1 MSKIFL
7 KSEPSQEKF
16 FNIYQIGI
24 VKRKPYLINS
34 KSYIKSIYLPILS
47 INNIHCLYYILLFL
61 LYSDM
66 RVDHIAIAVN
76 DADRALENYKKILKI
91 DNIDVEEVPNEK
103 VKVVMLNLEDTRLEL
118 IEPLEDTS
126 PISKFLKERGEGIHH
141 IAITADEIEN
151 DVNQAKANGMR
162 FLGELRTGS
171 YGRKITFIHP
181 KSLNGVLVEFC
192 QAPPH

>member
-1 MSKIFL
+1 
-7 KSEPSQEKF
+7 
-16 FNIYQIGI
+16 
-24 VKRKPYLINS
+24 
-34 KSYIKSIYLPILS
+34 
-47 INNIHCLYYILLFL
+47 
-61 LYSDM
+61 M

-76 DADRALENYKKILKI
+76 DADTALENYKKILKI
-91 DNIDVEEVPNEK
+91 DKIDVEEVPNEK

-151 DVNQAKANGMR
+151 DVNHAKESGMR

-192 QAPPH
+192 QAPPT

>member
-1 MSKIFL
+1 
-7 KSEPSQEKF
+7 
-16 FNIYQIGI
+16 
-24 VKRKPYLINS
+24 
-34 KSYIKSIYLPILS
+34 
-47 INNIHCLYYILLFL
+47 
-61 LYSDM
+61 M

-76 DADRALENYKKILKI
+76 DANKALENYKKILKI

-118 IEPLEDTS
+118 IEPLEDSS
-126 PISKFLKERGEGIHH
+126 PISKFLKDRGEGIHH

-151 DVNQAKANGMR
+151 DVNHAKENGMR

-181 KSLNGVLVEFC
+181 KSLNGVLVESC

>member
-1 MSKIFL
+1 
-7 KSEPSQEKF
+7 
-16 FNIYQIGI
+16 
-24 VKRKPYLINS
+24 
-34 KSYIKSIYLPILS
+34 
-47 INNIHCLYYILLFL
+47 
-61 LYSDM
+61 M

-76 DADRALENYKKILKI
+76 DANIALENYKKILKI
-91 DNIDVEEVPNEK
+91 DKIDVEEVPNEK

-118 IEPLEDTS
+118 IEPLDDSS

-141 IAITADEIEN
+141 IAITADKIES
-151 DVNQAKANGMR
+151 DVNHAKENGMK

-192 QAPPH
+192 QAPPT